1 MSDEEPLFRP
11 WMEDARIWQVA
22 ICDLFH
28 SAPWQSML
36 LTSASDGAEPTIDYV
51 MPKRCDRRRTH
62 WHRVIREPAT
72 QDLAE
77 PYALSLYAIMA
88 SCSKMFLYLPQRR
101 SHPFAHRC
109 PSKHEIAAASPGRA
123 VMRESEKI
131 ERLRLPKASS
141 LTACYSKRVAATNS
155 MSGGRRAGCYSDQV
169 YRGRA
174 SGFQGAEPTG
184 LCKLHLSGRK
194 LVEAAP
200 GDRQGRMASGRTL
213 STRRLHRYQHV
224 ETGRECRRFLQQAR
238 DVREVDQGRQG
249 RGQMDTAVMPR
260 VRGQCGSPSASH
272 ARLQSRQLPA
282 HAGDARADQRLVA
295 DQPEG
300 EADQDRC
307 EGRQPWALCRIPD
320 GRGRHLTTFIR

>member
-1 MSDEEPLFRP
+1 MLTAPRTDPGVRYYRTGLLPRMSDEEPLFRP

-36 LTSASDGAEPTIDYV
+36 LTSTSDGAEPTIDYV

-88 SCSKMFLYLPQRR
+88 SCSKMFLYLPQLR

-109 PSKHEIAAASPGRA
+109 PSKHETAAASPGRA

-141 LTACYSKRVAATNS
+141 LTACYCMPSELDEPRLIGMKTEPKLRKASREVREEPLRVLRMLEADDRIVRIA
-155 MSGGRRAGCYSDQV
+155 DDD
-169 YRGRA
+169 
-174 SGFQGAEPTG
+174 
-184 LCKLHLSGRK
+184 HL
-194 LVEAAP
+194 
-200 GDRQGRMASGRTL
+200 
-213 STRRLHRYQHV
+213 TRRLALAPPADPQV
-224 ETGRECRRFLQQAR
+224 I
-238 DVREVDQGRQG
+238 DIVEVDVSEERRNHRALGRPFLG
-249 RGQMDTAVMPR
+249 LD
-260 VRGQCGSPSASH
+260 
-272 ARLQSRQLPA
+272 PA
-282 HAGDARADQRLVA
+282 AFLEHT
-295 DQPEG
+295 
-300 EADQDRC
+300 
-307 EGRQPWALCRIPD
+307 CR
-320 GRGRHLTTFIR
+320 